1 MDETPTVLDQVQFA
15 VTVRNSAI
23 HVSSCLKGTASVPF
37 DGFRFLGS
45 QVAYALDNPGTPFFA
60 HTYLTAFRVIP
71 GSRAKAEIWYAGRKD
86 LLKAI
91 VSSVSDD
98 ITWVGTPTSV
108 SIAEMVCALIDSGI
122 DDFTSES
129 SPAAMSILVAN
140 RCDIPSD
147 TYRNNVQSY
156 IGSWDTPVRDAHQ
169 IRKALYPDKY
179 LQILDDYMHPSIN
192 DESTSLERSA

>member
-1 MDETPTVLDQVQFA
+1 MAETLTVLEQVQLA
-15 VTVRNSAI
+15 ATVRNSAI
-23 HVSSCLKGTASVPF
+23 RISRHLKESQDNSFGE
-37 DGFRFLGS
+37 FRYLDS
-45 QVAYALDNPGTPFFA
+45 QIAYAMDNPGSPFFA
-60 HTYLTAFRVIP
+60 HTSLTAFRIIP
-71 GSRAKAEIWYAGRKD
+71 VDYVKAEVWCAGSKTE
-86 LLKAI
+86 LKAK
-91 VSSVSDD
+91 VSAVIDGIAWS
-98 ITWVGTPTSV
+98 GTPTSV

-129 SPAAMSILVAN
+129 SPAAMSILLAN